1 MIPNDR
7 PGRDRVEEAKA
18 LESEGRT
25 EAAAALYRDI
35 LEQDPENV
43 RALNNLSTIW
53 ENDGW
58 LDSALRL
65 LDRAVAVAPEIPVI
79 HYNRGHVLQG
89 LDRAEEAVGA
99 YRQALDL
106 APDMTAAARNLSQLL
121 YGEDRLDEAAEML
134 RRWLTVEPESAIARH
149 ALAAVTGEGAPDRA
163 ADDYVTGI
171 FDSFSTSYD
180 EKMARLD
187 YAVPGLLGSR
197 LARLRGEPAGT
208 LDILDA
214 GCGTGLCA
222 DALRPYARTLRGVDL
237 SAGMLARA
245 RDRGLYDEL
254 TEEELTAALSSR
266 PGAFDIV
273 VSADTLIYFGD
284 LRPALAAVAAG
295 LRPSGHALFSVERLD
310 DGSGFRL
317 GPSGRYLHGRRHLE
331 EALAAAGLTAI
342 EIEELTLRR
351 EAGRE
356 VAGYL
361 VVAER

>member
-1 MIPNDR
+1 MIPEDR
-7 PGRDRVEEAKA
+7 PDRIEEAKA
-18 LESEGRT
+18 LEAEGRT
-25 EAAAALYRDI
+25 EEAAALYRDI

-43 RALNNLSTIW
+43 RALNNLGTIW

-58 LDSALRL
+58 LDSALGL
-65 LDRAVAVAPEIPVI
+65 LDRAISTAPEIPVL
-79 HYNRGHVLQG
+79 HYNRGHILQG
-89 LDRAEEAVGA
+89 LDRTEEAIDA
-99 YRQALDL
+99 YRQALAL
-106 APDMTAAARNLSQLL
+106 APGMTAAARNLSQLL
-121 YGEDRLDEAAEML
+121 YGEDRLEEAAEVL
-134 RRWLTVEPESAIARH
+134 RHWLTVEPESAIARH

-187 YAVPGLLGSR
+187 YAVPGLLISR
-197 LARLRGEPAGT
+197 LAHLRGEPAGS
-208 LDILDA
+208 LAILDA

-222 DALRPYARTLRGVDL
+222 ETLRPYARTLQGVDL

-254 TEEELTAALSSR
+254 TEEELTAALLSR

-284 LRPALAAVAAG
+284 LRPALAAIAVG

-310 DGSGFRL
+310 EDDGFRL
-317 GPSGRYLHGRRHLE
+317 GPSGRYLHSRRHIE
-331 EALAAAGLTAI
+331 EALAATGLTAI
-342 EIEELTLRR
+342 KIEELTLRR
-351 EAGRE
+351 EAGKD

-361 VVAER
+361 VIAER